1 MASHGSPLDQ
11 QVAVV
16 TGGGHGIGAAIARK
30 LAELG
35 AQVVIAGRNRQ
46 KLDETAA
53 QICRLG
59 QKCEPVACDVTSLS
73 EFENLARHVERS
85 WHRVD
90 VLVNNAGVG
99 APSGPLH
106 LLAPEEWE
114 RVMNTNLRAV
124 YYSIRAFAPMMIAAK
139 SGHIVNI
146 SSLASK
152 GPLPNGAA
160 YSSSKW
166 GLNGL
171 TYSVAEELRQ
181 YQIKVALVCPGST
194 HTSFSGHDNKA
205 AARMLQPEDIAHAV
219 AMLVTQP
226 SRAFASTYAVSAFPL
241 NFLPS
246 GAPARSRMSRSGTP
260 SY

>member
-1 MASHGSPLDQ
+1 MASHSSPLEQ

-16 TGGGHGIGAAIARK
+16 TGGGHGIGAAIAYK

-35 AQVVIAGRNRQ
+35 AQVVVAGRNRP
-46 KLDETAA
+46 KLEETAQSIRQA
-53 QICRLG
+53 G
-59 QKCEPVACDVTSLS
+59 QKCEPAVCDVTSLAD
-73 EFENLARHVERS
+73 FEGLARHVEQS
-85 WHRVD
+85 WHRVNI
-90 VLVNNAGVG
+90 LVNNAGVG
-99 APSGPLH
+99 VPSGPLH

-139 SGHIVNI
+139 AGHIVNI

-194 HTSFSGHDNKA
+194 NTSFSGHESKA
-205 AARMLQPEDIAHAV
+205 ASRMLQPEDIAHAV

-226 SRAFASTYAVSAFPL
+226 PRAFASEVLIRPTVKP
-241 NFLPS
+241 
-246 GAPARSRMSRSGTP
+246 
-260 SY
+260 